1 MCVHN
6 LYDYRR
12 SGVFPSMSYNGTVC
26 YNHGVCSCVQ
36 VTRIV
41 LLWVNNHFN
50 DFEGDLA
57 MTRFLEDFEKL
68 LEATVIPFNLPH
80 CHPITLHHRFLTLT
94 TEILLE
100 I

>member
-12 SGVFPSMSYNGTVC
+12 SGVFLRQRMSYNGTVC
-26 YNHGVCSCVQ
+26 YSHSVCSCVQ

-50 DFEGDLA
+50 DFEGDPA
-57 MTRFLEDFEKL
+57 MTRFLEDFKKL
-68 LEATVIPFNLPH
+68 LEATVKPFDLPH
-80 CHPITLHHRFLTLT
+80 CHQNTLHQVP
-94 TEILLE
+94 
-100 I
+100 